1 MPIQLLMSKQTIYSS
16 KEIDDENESQKI
28 SNMSLLILF
37 VFNFVCYCNFN
48 LKVLYQQHE
57 SYLLLQ
63 TFKLTGQTFS
73 SSMEFQNFFASFCF
87 CSIMQVSNPSS
98 LTPSTHLCFS
108 QTFITLGS
116 KSQCCIGAS
125 LSIV

>member
-16 KEIDDENESQKI
+16 KEIDIENQSQKI

-48 LKVLYQQHE
+48 LKVLYQQYE

-73 SSMEFQNFFASFCF
+73 LSMEFQNLLCQFLFMLGYASFK
-87 CSIMQVSNPSS
+87 S
-98 LTPSTHLCFS
+98 
-108 QTFITLGS
+108 FITY
-116 KSQCCIGAS
+116 S
-125 LSIV
+125 LHPTFDFLILLLL